1 MSTRWMV
8 GLVALAMVG
17 ALSCSDDSG
26 SGPSSPT
33 DAKPSASEPSPAEV
47 VMQFGD
53 AVRSDDLAAIEKL
66 LAPDVVHSE
75 FVQDPDTGER
85 ERWAPDIVGSDVV
98 AELYGTQG
106 GPMPPQGRA
115 VIDSP
120 DTEVIDDR
128 LVVQTET
135 LTHSTGFFWRTIVE
149 TEVSEAGE
157 IERLSLVHE
166 RPRGGID
173 EPSATEAAAFLD
185 AIYVAN
191 GLPAPIEDAERE
203 YAFHRGNPPCQEPEQ
218 GSEGNDPEVL
228 EAQLDALASEET
240 PVWLIAAQGLAEAR
254 AYCPARFWQFREVV
268 EAAIGNDAAD
278 RAMEWAT
285 VPIG

>member
-1 MSTRWMV
+1 MM
-8 GLVALAMVG
+8 GLVVLAMVG
-17 ALSCSDDSG
+17 APSCSDDSV

-33 DAKPSASEPSPAEV
+33 DADASGSESSPADV
-47 VMQFGD
+47 VAQFGD

-85 ERWAPDIVGSDVV
+85 ELLAPDIVGSEAVL
-98 AELYGTQG
+98 ELYGPQG
-106 GPMPPQGRA
+106 GPMPPQGQA
-115 VIDSP
+115 VVGSP
-120 DTEVIDDR
+120 DTEVVDDR
-128 LVVQTET
+128 IVVQTET

-149 TEVSEAGE
+149 TEISEAGQ
-157 IERLSLVHE
+157 IERLSLIHE

-173 EPSATEAAAFLD
+173 EPSATEAAAFLN

-191 GLPAPIEDAERE
+191 GLPAPIEDADRE

-218 GSEGNDPEVL
+218 GTEGNDPEVL
-228 EAQLDALASEET
+228 KAQLDALASEES
-240 PVWLIAAQGLAEAR
+240 PVWLMAAQGLAEAR

-268 EAAIGNDAAD
+268 EAAVGNDDAD

-285 VPIG
+285 VPVG